1 MDVEIKNDN
10 INTKEENI
18 NVPDTE
24 NLKENNKDK
33 ENIENKV
40 KEIIEKNPMEELKL
54 IQEKIRKENEKID
67 EIDLKLDRIKNNK
80 KTIKRDFNL
89 NDQLFNSLTIKK
101 QNNAT
106 SLKLKPILTEK
117 NENTNKSLNENV
129 ISNNYDYV
137 HQKMKELKSMDLVN
151 LKNESKLSLPIK
163 KENKILETKNDIRR
177 EIDKLIEIEKEEKKK
192 LYENKVKLFHDKEL
206 EREKKRK
213 KIIEQMNN
221 IPTMQK
227 NKYNP
232 KKYYYLSA
240 IEKEEIRKQKEEMLL
255 KIEKEKRKQ
264 KYLPISSEELNNFSK
279 EVTKNK
285 KILETELDLKKK
297 QMEEIWKERKNLIP
311 KYHSKFMDLNIE
323 YDKEA
328 KEELLLKEEMLLKI
342 EKEKRKL
349 KYLPISSEELNNFSK
364 EVTKNKKLLET
375 ELDLKKQKM
384 EEIWKERK
392 NLIPKYHSKFMD
404 LNMEYDKEA
413 KEELILRKER
423 LKNKELERINFG
435 KEIIKNYLPKKLND
449 KLKTEREQRIKEL
462 NGRNRLNN
470 IKELGNK
477 LKEKSKKLILSQ
489 PKKFMKKNAFVV
501 EPSIKEQQK
510 KKLTGKPIDYLL
522 EQRIKNNKINDL
534 ELIQSKSA
542 IKMKEWNKMLDDK
555 GGNIVNNL
563 EKIKLEASLMNN
575 KANDINQLLKLESND
590 SPKQNE
596 LKIEAT
602 NYYINSIQAKLQVL
616 NKIMTS

>member
-1 MDVEIKNDN
+1 MDIS
-10 INTKEENI
+10 TK
-18 NVPDTE
+18 
-24 NLKENNKDK
+24 K
-33 ENIENKV
+33 ENIFTTGENIIINNTDNLTENYQDKEHMENKS
-40 KEIIEKNPMEELKL
+40 KEIIEKNPLEELKL
-54 IQEKIRKENEKID
+54 IKEKIKRENEKID
-67 EIDLKLDRIKNNK
+67 EIDMKLDRIKQNK
-80 KTIKRDFNL
+80 KIIKRDFNL
-89 NDQLFNSLTIKK
+89 NFNDELLKSLTTKN
-101 QNNAT
+101 QNNKAY
-106 SLKLKPILTEK
+106 LKLKPILSEK
-117 NENTNKSLNENV
+117 NEYTNKSLNDNML
-129 ISNNYDYV
+129 SNNYNNV
-137 HQKMKELKSMDLVN
+137 HKKMTELKYMDLDN
-151 LKNESKLSLPIK
+151 IKNEPKLNLSVK
-163 KENKILETKNDIRR
+163 KENKILELKNDIKK
-177 EIDKLIEIEKEEKKK
+177 EMDKLIKIEKEEKKK
-192 LYENKVKLFHDKEL
+192 LYENKIKIFHDKEL

-221 IPTMQK
+221 IPTIQK
-227 NKYNP
+227 NKYNS

-240 IEKEEIRKQKEEMLL
+240 IEKEEIRKKKEEMLL

-264 KYLPISSEELNNFSK
+264 
-279 EVTKNK
+279 
-285 KILETELDLKKK
+285 
-297 QMEEIWKERKNLIP
+297 
-311 KYHSKFMDLNIE
+311 
-323 YDKEA
+323 
-328 KEELLLKEEMLLKI
+328 
-342 EKEKRKL
+342 

-413 KEELILRKER
+413 KEELILRRER

>member
-1 MDVEIKNDN
+1 MDIS
-10 INTKEENI
+10 TK
-18 NVPDTE
+18 
-24 NLKENNKDK
+24 K
-33 ENIENKV
+33 ENIFTTGENIIINNTDNLIENYQDKEHMENKS
-40 KEIIEKNPMEELKL
+40 KEIIEKNPLEELKL
-54 IQEKIRKENEKID
+54 IKEKIKRENEKID
-67 EIDLKLDRIKNNK
+67 EIDMKLDRIKQNK
-80 KTIKRDFNL
+80 KIIKRDFNL
-89 NDQLFNSLTIKK
+89 NFNDELLKSLTTKN
-101 QNNAT
+101 QNNKAY
-106 SLKLKPILTEK
+106 LKLKPILSEK
-117 NENTNKSLNENV
+117 NEYTNKTLNDNLL
-129 ISNNYDYV
+129 SNNYNNV
-137 HQKMKELKSMDLVN
+137 HKKMTELKYMDLDN
-151 LKNESKLSLPIK
+151 IKNEPKLNLSVK
-163 KENKILETKNDIRR
+163 KENKILELKNDIKK
-177 EIDKLIEIEKEEKKK
+177 EMDKLIKIEKEEKKK
-192 LYENKVKLFHDKEL
+192 LYENKIKIFHDKEL

-221 IPTMQK
+221 IPTIQK
-227 NKYNP
+227 NKYNS

-240 IEKEEIRKQKEEMLL
+240 IEKEEIRKE
-255 KIEKEKRKQ
+255 
-264 KYLPISSEELNNFSK
+264 
-279 EVTKNK
+279 
-285 KILETELDLKKK
+285 
-297 QMEEIWKERKNLIP
+297 
-311 KYHSKFMDLNIE
+311 
-323 YDKEA
+323 
-328 KEELLLKEEMLLKI
+328 KEEMLLKI

-413 KEELILRKER
+413 KEELILRRER

-542 IKMKEWNKMLDDK
+542 IKMKEWNKMLDYR